1 MASLLRLGWSTRNA
15 AIRRFS
21 THASY
26 QTTILDNVR
35 RQAEF
40 FGVEPSA
47 VYDPALPVEGFQT
60 AVLYVHDTLTHDWGL
75 ALLSLAAV
83 FRVLTFP
90 LYASSL
96 LKGKRRAEAARDL
109 TDLRDMAKEAVLLRD
124 QTLVQNIDKEYKQRM
139 RAYGLSGNPLQ
150 GFGYLFCAQLPWV
163 TTMLFSLRGM
173 ATQHSVF
180 HSFAVDSKFLWCESL
195 ALADPYGF
203 LPLISSTGIVLS
215 SLRGGNTLA
224 EDRARAR
231 SLSRRDESYVR
242 YAIKGACFTFL
253 PFAMQLPA
261 GMLIFFIFNTAFN
274 RLATPLIHKCMW
286 KPIKPLD

>member
-1 MASLLRLGWSTRNA
+1 MASLLRLGGSTRNTV
-15 AIRRFS
+15 IRRFS

-47 VYDPALPVEGFQT
+47 VYDPALPVEAFQT
-60 AVLYVHDTLTHDWGL
+60 AAQYVHDNLTHDWGL
-75 ALLSLAAV
+75 SFLSLAAV

-139 RAYGLSGNPLQ
+139 GAYGLSGNPLQ

-163 TTMLFSLRGM
+163 TTMLFLCEAWPHNLAYSI
-173 ATQHSVF
+173 HSRWIRNF
-180 HSFAVDSKFLWCESL
+180 
-195 ALADPYGF
+195 YG
-203 LPLISSTGIVLS
+203 V
-215 SLRGGNTLA
+215 NH
-224 EDRARAR
+224 
-231 SLSRRDESYVR
+231 SLSQIPTGFCPSYR
-242 YAIKGACFTFL
+242 
-253 PFAMQLPA
+253 
-261 GMLIFFIFNTAFN
+261 
-274 RLATPLIHKCMW
+274 PLGSCY
-286 KPIKPLD
+286 LLFEAETLC